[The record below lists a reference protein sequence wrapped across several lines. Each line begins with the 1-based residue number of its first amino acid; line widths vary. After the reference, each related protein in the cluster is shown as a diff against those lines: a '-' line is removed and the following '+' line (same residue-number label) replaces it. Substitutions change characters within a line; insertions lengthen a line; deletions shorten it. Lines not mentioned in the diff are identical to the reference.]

1 MTPEEFR
8 RHGHEL
14 IDRIANYR
22 ATLADRPVR
31 SEVAPGAI
39 RAALPKAAPTA
50 PEPFAAIFADLDA
63 LILPGLSHFNHPEFF
78 GYFPANSELSS
89 VLGDYLRPA
98 SARSA
103 SPGRRRRR

>member
-63 LILPGLSHFNHPEFF
+63 FREHTPITDDQSTVVMR
-78 GYFPANSELSS
+78 
-89 VLGDYLRPA
+89 VLGGA
-98 SARSA
+98 KE
-103 SPGRRRRR
+103 